1 MTNFSPSQYVCF
13 KLNKAMRRVS
23 RTYETHL
30 NPLGIT
36 PVQFYV
42 LSSLF
47 ESDEI
52 KFKVLAGKLGMEG
65 PTLTG
70 ILDRLARLNFIERRD
85 DPEDRRSLL
94 IFLTEQAKEHH
105 AAFVDLVNTLDN
117 ELQDQFDKKE
127 FAVFLKILENIGN
140 P

>member
-1 MTNFSPSQYVCF
+1 
-13 KLNKAMRRVS
+13 MRRVS
-23 RTYETHL
+23 RTYEAHL
-30 NPLGIT
+30 TPLGIT

-47 ESDEI
+47 ETDEI

-70 ILDRLARLNFIERRD
+70 ILDRLARMDYIERRD

-94 IFLTEQAKEHH
+94 ICLTKEAKKHRDVVVGL
-105 AAFVDLVNTLDN
+105 VDTLDN
-117 ELQDQFDKKE
+117 ELKKE
-127 FAVFLKILENIGN
+127 FDEAEFAAFIKILEKIGEN
-140 P
+140 